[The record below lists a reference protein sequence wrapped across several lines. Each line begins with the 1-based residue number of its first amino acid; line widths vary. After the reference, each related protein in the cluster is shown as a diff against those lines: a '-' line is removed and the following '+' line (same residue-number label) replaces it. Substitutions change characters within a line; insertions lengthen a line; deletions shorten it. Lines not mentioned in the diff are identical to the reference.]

1 MAFFTK
7 VKTSTRAFLEREKEK
22 ARDKREF
29 NKKLQERTKI
39 ARREAFL
46 EEAEN
51 QAKIKARKDAII
63 KFNPPKPKKQPTNIY
78 GESFDIFSI
87 TKPKKK
93 GKKKLRDPIQ
103 DMIDRY

>member
-63 KFNPPKPKKQPTNIY
+63 KFNPPPKPAQKTNMF
-78 GESFDIFSI
+78 GESYDFFSV

-93 GKKKLRDPIQ
+93 GKKKPRDPIQ